1 MNSNLAAANVA
12 DIARRNHLR
21 CFALEL
27 TGDALLPRHAPG
39 DLLIVD
45 TEAIPAAG
53 DCVVTE
59 IDSVL
64 CCLCLNADGDLVD
77 NRGGYAER
85 GTYYCIGV
93 IVEGAQ

>member
-1 MNSNLAAANVA
+1 MNTNLAAVNVA

-27 TGDALLPRHAPG
+27 TGDALSPRHSSG

-45 TEAIPAAG
+45 TEAIPAPG

-59 IDSVL
+59 IDGHL
-64 CCLCLNADGDLVD
+64 CCLVLNADGDLVD

-85 GTYYCIGV
+85 GTYFAIGV
-93 IVEGAQ
+93 VVEE